1 MADKYSKKER
11 REFLRYSYNK
21 PLTYQKINTP
31 KDSSFLSNLI
41 TAISK
46 NLSAAG
52 ILFVTNIGK
61 LPDIASLLALNLDY
75 STTNVC
81 QEIEKRALIVDNK
94 LIGKVVRIEDNEDGT
109 CDVGV
114 AFVTKSDPLLKNIKT
129 IEDLIQ

>member
-1 MADKYSKKER
+1 MADKYGNKER

-21 PLTYQKINTP
+21 PLSYQKIPAGQDTSFV
-31 KDSSFLSNLI
+31 SSLI

-61 LPDIASLLALNLDY
+61 LPDIASILALNLDY
-75 STTNVC
+75 STTSVC

-94 LIGKVVRIEDNEDGT
+94 LIGRGVRIEDNEDGT

-114 AFVTKSDPLLKNIKT
+114 AFVTKSDPLLKNIKA
-129 IEDLIQ
+129 IENLIK